1 LTSTG
6 HINAQHTTHKVVLP
20 FYVYASLAFLAAT
33 LLLFLS
39 SSALTG
45 HYFNPKILAVTHTM
59 ALGWGT
65 MIIFGAS
72 HQLLPVLTESGLFSI
87 TLGYLSF
94 ALAAAG
100 IPLLVYGFYYFDLG
114 WPAQWGGSAMV
125 LSILCY
131 VINVAGTIT
140 KGKKDNVHAIYSLT
154 AALWLLL
161 TAAVGLTLVYN
172 FTSPFLPEGA
182 LAYLPL
188 HAHIGTTG
196 WFLLLVIGVGSR
208 LLPMF
213 LISKYDNERLLWL
226 IYFLINGGLLSFLL
240 LFFFSLGASFYWIP
254 VAAVSAALVMFAYY
268 CYGCLR
274 QRIRKQVD
282 DQMKISLVSTGM
294 MLVALVLL
302 TLIILLLN
310 ASPGHRLVLLYGFG
324 TFFGWITAIILG
336 MTFKTLPF
344 IVWNKIYREK
354 AGSAKTPNPKDLM
367 SNRLFKAMI
376 IAWVTGSLICVAG
389 ISARSA
395 SLLRSGSALLVAA
408 ALLYNWNVM
417 KVLTYKPAT

>member
-1 LTSTG
+1 M
-6 HINAQHTTHKVVLP
+6 P
-20 FYVYASLAFLAAT
+20 FHVYASIAFLAAT
-33 LLLFLS
+33 WLLFLS

-45 HYFNPKILAVTHTM
+45 HYFHPRILAVTHTM

-72 HQLLPVLTESGLFSI
+72 HQLLPVLTESRLFSI
-87 TLGYLSF
+87 GLGYASF
-94 ALAAAG
+94 VFAAAG
-100 IPLLVYGFYYFDLG
+100 IPLLVYGFYYFNLG

-154 AALWLLL
+154 ASLWLLL
-161 TAAVGLTLVYN
+161 TGAIGLTLVYN

-188 HAHIGTTG
+188 HAHIGITG
-196 WFLLLVIGVGSR
+196 WFLLLVIGIGSR

-213 LISKYDNERLLWL
+213 LISKYDNERLLWW

-240 LFFFSLGASFYWIP
+240 LFFLSVGAYLYWLPIAS
-254 VAAVSAALVMFAYY
+254 VGAALVMFAWY
-268 CYGCLR
+268 CYGCHR
-274 QRIRKQVD
+274 QRIRRQVD
-282 DQMKISLVSTGM
+282 NQMKISLASAGI
-294 MLVALVLL
+294 MLAAL
-302 TLIILLLN
+302 ILLILMILQLKDR
-310 ASPGHRLVLLYGFG
+310 PGSRLVILYGFG
-324 TFFGWITAIILG
+324 TFFGWITAIVLG

-344 IVWNKIYREK
+344 IVWNKLYRSK
-354 AGSAKTPNPKDLM
+354 VGAGKTPNPKDLM
-367 SNRLFKAMI
+367 SNSLFRGMI
-376 IAWVTGSLICVAG
+376 VAWMTGSLICIAG
-389 ISARSA
+389 IGVRSTP
-395 SLLRSGSALLVAA
+395 LLRSGSALLVVA

-417 KVLTYKPAT
+417 KVLTYKPAI

>member
-1 LTSTG
+1 
-6 HINAQHTTHKVVLP
+6 
-20 FYVYASLAFLAAT
+20 
-33 LLLFLS
+33 
-39 SSALTG
+39 
-45 HYFNPKILAVTHTM
+45 M